1 MRSYLNGTEL
11 TRLLACRTWIALIFE
26 GTIADIARSI
36 EENRSCEGVAG
47 FTFVEADLDPSAQ
60 RWILKPI

>member
-1 MRSYLNGTEL
+1 
-11 TRLLACRTWIALIFE
+11 LLAFRTWIALIFE

-47 FTFVEADLDPSAQ
+47 VTFVEADLDPSAQ
-60 RWILKPI
+60 RWILKPIQGSI

>member
-1 MRSYLNGTEL
+1 
-11 TRLLACRTWIALIFE
+11 LLAFRTWIALIFE

-47 FTFVEADLDPSAQ
+47 VTFVEADLDPSAQ